1 MELVSPPLQ
10 TEISSKIHNI
20 NIMYKLLLS
29 IAFLFSIINVKAQKE
44 KYNFPEDFGKT
55 ETVVLIS
62 PGPKDKITESM
73 VEAFEKEYKWKI
85 EAVDDKYPKV
95 SKYDLKIYRYV
106 FYVTE
111 HVNPGYFVG
120 RDRFPPTTDYKFGL
134 MDRSTGKTYEQDF
147 YSGNYK
153 KGARNYAENL
163 EKLRAKNSSN

>member
-1 MELVSPPLQ
+1 M
-10 TEISSKIHNI
+10 SKFIFTAI
-20 NIMYKLLLS
+20 LS
-29 IAFLFSIINVKAQKE
+29 FCLNACWAQKD

-55 ETVVLIS
+55 ETVILIS
-62 PGPKDKITESM
+62 PGSRDKITESM
-73 VEAFEKEYKWKI
+73 LEAFEKEYKWKV
-85 EAVDDKYPKV
+85 EAVDDKYPKA

-111 HVNPGYFVG
+111 HENPGYFVG

-163 EKLRAKNSSN
+163 EKLRVKNSGN